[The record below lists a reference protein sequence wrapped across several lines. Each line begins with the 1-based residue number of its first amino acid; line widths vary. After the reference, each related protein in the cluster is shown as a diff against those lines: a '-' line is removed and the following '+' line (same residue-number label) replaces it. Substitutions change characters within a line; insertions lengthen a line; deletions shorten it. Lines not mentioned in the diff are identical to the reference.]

1 MQRYQYKHGDRP
13 LEGYTIQRAAGRGGF
28 GEVYYAVSDSGREV
42 AIKAVQNYEQIELR
56 GISQCMNLKSPHLVT
71 VFDVK
76 YNDKNEPFV
85 IMEYVSGPSLHDLLA
100 ESPHGL
106 GVQKAAFFV
115 REIAKS
121 LSYLHECG
129 IVHRDLKPS
138 NIFYENGYVKVGDYG
153 LAKAISAS
161 RHSGHTIT
169 VGTVHYMAPEIGA
182 GSYNRSIDIYAL
194 GVLLYEMLTGDVPF
208 IGSSPAEILMKHMTA
223 SPDLSQIEEPFARVI
238 TKALAK
244 DPSERY
250 QTVQEMVEDLFGSE
264 NIRNS
269 VSQFSPEELSVVAE
283 RIAAKANI
291 AEQPRV
297 ERPKAEVAA
306 EPTREVG
313 KQLTDTAQRFAR
325 QAEAMGQKVADRVDA
340 EAGKFLGT
348 KVRIPGFT
356 DPVDAHQRRTLA
368 FMAILFIAVGASL
381 LHGPGRGGMFPIGIG
396 IFVMITVCS
405 QTILYSHRHW
415 FKNIEPESQWIPKI
429 ATCGLAAFFTS
440 IVAGF
445 VGMVG
450 SGPQMI
456 RMPSYGMQ
464 LWLSLTLP
472 MLLVDWRRISS
483 PQRCKRLSL
492 GSAVWIGLLG
502 AISAS
507 IFGQDAIII
516 AAVLAGT
523 SLVLQAHST
532 FGSATQQTAER
543 HAKARQKTREAQ
555 PSGEITGRILPPYVR
570 ALWMIGFFITLS
582 LGLSLTIYAANGLQG
597 DDFAITLAF
606 GVDSLILSLFCFVG
620 ILRHRFNGWYR
631 YIIKPAILLVCVQIV
646 VFSSICMGNLQLDD
660 EWFFALLASIIV
672 FAIAFFVIAILPASL
687 FVGSVSRPGRHPAVQ
702 PKQPVISSSKSPA
715 GVSSYKRLWALL
727 LAIPG
732 LIPVFGIPLA
742 GLQRFY
748 VGKIGT
754 GILWFLTGGVF
765 MVGQIIDV
773 IMILAGQF
781 RDRYGLPLEIWH
793 DKEEV
798 KAKGPVA
805 VQAVNQVEAVKQE
818 APKAR
823 ERQAET
829 VQAAA
834 KEDYT
839 PKVSPTAPTTT
850 VIYEPFHPLGFLFSG
865 IGFILVFIAIVIGL
879 AVGLRAPYLLAAGV
893 PDVAQELNQAFGYS
907 QWPDLFMRSGMIITS
922 ALLLLAAVFVIIGRR
937 FSGAC
942 HLIRGVLGLVG
953 LLAAVMWL
961 SDGISWGFRGSDE
974 ALASL
979 QIGPILDMVL
989 KGCQSEEVIF
999 AGVFFLVSV
1008 VILAWPAR
1016 RKQIIYNPA
1025 LNQGVS

>member
-1 MQRYQYKHGDRP
+1 MQKYQYQHGDRP

-42 AIKAVQNYEQIELR
+42 ALKAVQNYEQIELR
-56 GISQCMNLKSPHLVT
+56 GISHCMNLKSPHLVT

-121 LSYLHECG
+121 LSFLHECG

-182 GSYNRSIDIYAL
+182 GSYNCSIDIYAL

-208 IGSSPAEILMKHMTA
+208 MGSSPAEILMKHMTA
-223 SPDLSQIEEPFARVI
+223 APELGNIDEPFAHVI
-238 TKALAK
+238 KKALAK
-244 DPSERY
+244 DPAERY

-269 VSQFSPEELSVVAE
+269 VSQFSPEELSVIAE
-283 RIAAKANI
+283 KVAAKANI
-291 AEQPRV
+291 YEQPRA

-313 KQLTDTAQRFAR
+313 RQLTDTAQRFAK
-325 QAEAMGQKVADRVDA
+325 QAEAMGQKVAEKVDA
-340 EAGKFLGT
+340 EADKFLGT
-348 KVRIPGFT
+348 KMRIPGIT
-356 DPVDAHQRRTLA
+356 DPVNPHQRRTLA
-368 FMAILFIAVGASL
+368 FLTMLFIAVGAGL
-381 LHGPGRGGMFPIGIG
+381 LHGPQNIGFVPIAIAV
-396 IFVMITVCS
+396 FVMIVVCS
-405 QTILYSHRHW
+405 RTILYSHKHW
-415 FKNIEPESQWIPKI
+415 FLNIEPESQWIPKI
-429 ATCGLAAFFTS
+429 VTCGLAAFLTS
-440 IVAGF
+440 IVARL
-445 VGMVG
+445 VGIVG
-450 SGPQMI
+450 DFPRLG
-456 RMPSYGMQ
+456 RMPSHGMS
-464 LWLSLTLP
+464 LWLSLLLP

-507 IFGQDAIII
+507 IFGQDPVMLAS
-516 AAVLAGT
+516 VLAGT
-523 SLVLQAHST
+523 SLVLQAYSS
-532 FGSATQQTAER
+532 FGNAPQPVSPAEKQAWKAQQ
-543 HAKARQKTREAQ
+543 KKMNKQ
-555 PSGEITGRILPPYVR
+555 SGSGITGRLVPPYVR
-570 ALWMIGFFITLS
+570 ALWLVGFFMA
-582 LGLSLTIYAANGLQG
+582 LGFGLFLTIVAGTGLHG
-597 DDFAITLAF
+597 DEFVLPLAV
-606 GVDSLILSLFCFVG
+606 GIDCIILSLFCFIGVF
-620 ILRHRFNGWYR
+620 RRRFKGWYR
-631 YIIKPAILLVCVQIV
+631 YIIKPAILLVCVLTV
-646 VFSSICMGNLQLDD
+646 VFSSICMGNIPLDD
-660 EWFFALLASIIV
+660 ETFFILLILIILPSIG
-672 FAIAFFVIAILPASL
+672 FFVVAILPASL
-687 FVGSVSRPGRHPAVQ
+687 FVGPVTTTSAPRPRPAQ
-702 PKQPVISSSKSPA
+702 IQTSA

-732 LIPVFGIPLA
+732 LVPVLGIPLA

-765 MVGQIIDV
+765 LIGQIIDT
-773 IMILAGQF
+773 IMILTGQF
-781 RDRYGLPLEIWH
+781 KDRYGLPLVIWH
-793 DKEEV
+793 NESELDARKV
-798 KAKGPVA
+798 SFKPADQPSAPVHD
-805 VQAVNQVEAVKQE
+805 V
-818 APKAR
+818 
-823 ERQAET
+823 
-829 VQAAA
+829 AAA
-834 KEDYT
+834 AAQPAEQLRAAEDT
-839 PKVSPTAPTTT
+839 PKPPARPAPTTT
-850 VIYEPFHPLGFLFSG
+850 VVYEPFHPLAFLFSG
-865 IGFILVFIAIVIGL
+865 IGFILVFIAIVVGL
-879 AVGLRAPYLLAAGV
+879 AVSLHTPYLVAAGV
-893 PDVAQELNQAFGYS
+893 PDLAKELDQAFGYS
-907 QWPDLFMRSGMIITS
+907 QWPDLFMRLGMVVT
-922 ALLLLAAVFVIIGRR
+922 ATLLLLAAVFVIIGRR
-937 FSGAC
+937 HSGGC
-942 HLIRGVLGLVG
+942 HLIRGVLGLAG

-961 SDGISWGFRGSDE
+961 SDGISRGFQVGAE
-974 ALASL
+974 AVSPQ
-979 QIGPILDMVL
+979 QIGPLLENVL
-989 KGCQSEEVIF
+989 QNSRNEEVLF

-1016 RKQIIYNPA
+1016 RKQIMLTPA